1 MMTLDEI
8 TKKVLEQIDA
18 SGFKQSGAFNLRHNG
33 IALCHGDSEH
43 IKIKKKQ
50 DKPGIDIYIDGKT
63 DGEEVHIPVVVDA
76 TGMTDVVYNDF
87 YIEEGANVTIV
98 AGCGI
103 HNSGCNESRHDGIHT
118 FHVEKNCN
126 VRYVEKHYGEGEG
139 TGTRVLNPV
148 TEVYLGENSVF
159 TLDTAQIKGV
169 DSTVRENNVYL
180 EANSKLYVIEK
191 LMTHGNQEATSNMMV
206 EMNGEGS
213 SAQIVSRSVA
223 KGSSR
228 QIFHPRAV
236 GKNLCHAHVQCDSII
251 MDHAEVSSIPEIN
264 AKHVDAAIIHEAAI
278 GRINDEQLVKL
289 RTLGMTEEEAEGVI
303 IENFLNDIAG
313 IKTTKTK
320 SAALP
325 DSERIELK
333 KYLKIVCDGK
343 SLTEDEA
350 YKAMDII
357 MSDRASN
364 AQIACL
370 LTALR
375 MKGETIDEITGFAKV
390 MREKMSKVNVKGTL
404 DIVGTGGDLSNSF
417 NISTTSSFVIA
428 AAGQKVAKHGN
439 RSVSSKSGAAD
450 VLEALGVK
458 IQSTHEQAEKSL
470 DEIGL
475 SFLFAQSYHS
485 AMRFVGPTRAQIGVR
500 TVFNILGPLANPA
513 KADFMILGTYDP
525 DLLEP
530 MAKVLM
536 NLGIKR
542 AMLVYGND
550 RLDEVSISA
559 PTTICEINGGKLI
572 KYEIKPEDFGL
583 KRGKLADIVGE
594 DGKGNA
600 AITRDILE
608 GTIKGAKRDIVL
620 LNSGCALYICGKCDS
635 IEEGVKT
642 AAEMIDSGKALKKL
656 EELVELTNRG

>member
-1 MMTLDEI
+1 
-8 TKKVLEQIDA
+8 
-18 SGFKQSGAFNLRHNG
+18 
-33 IALCHGDSEH
+33 
-43 IKIKKKQ
+43 
-50 DKPGIDIYIDGKT
+50 
-63 DGEEVHIPVVVDA
+63 
-76 TGMTDVVYNDF
+76 
-87 YIEEGANVTIV
+87 
-98 AGCGI
+98 
-103 HNSGCNESRHDGIHT
+103 
-118 FHVEKNCN
+118 
-126 VRYVEKHYGEGEG
+126 
-139 TGTRVLNPV
+139 
-148 TEVYLGENSVF
+148 
-159 TLDTAQIKGV
+159 
-169 DSTVRENNVYL
+169 
-180 EANSKLYVIEK
+180 
-191 LMTHGNQEATSNMMV
+191 
-206 EMNGEGS
+206 
-213 SAQIVSRSVA
+213 
-223 KGSSR
+223 
-228 QIFHPRAV
+228 
-236 GKNLCHAHVQCDSII
+236 
-251 MDHAEVSSIPEIN
+251 
-264 AKHVDAAIIHEAAI
+264 
-278 GRINDEQLVKL
+278 
-289 RTLGMTEEEAEGVI
+289 
-303 IENFLNDIAG
+303 
-313 IKTTKTK
+313 
-320 SAALP
+320 
-325 DSERIELK
+325 
-333 KYLKIVCDGK
+333 
-343 SLTEDEA
+343 
-350 YKAMDII
+350 

-450 VLEALGVK
+450 VFEALGVK

-600 AITRDILE
+600 AVTRGILE

-635 IEEGVKT
+635 IKEGVKT

>member
-1 MMTLDEI
+1 MYKRQDINLNTANPLF
-8 TKKVLEQIDA
+8 
-18 SGFKQSGAFNLRHNG
+18 SGLKST
-33 IALCHGDSEH
+33 
-43 IKIKKKQ
+43 IKAAR
-50 DKPGIDIYIDGKT
+50 Y
-63 DGEEVHIPVVVDA
+63 HSLVVDSISLPTCLSVIA
-76 TGMTDVVYNDF
+76 TDD
-87 YIEEGANVTIV
+87 
-98 AGCGI
+98 
-103 HNSGCNESRHDGIHT
+103 
-118 FHVEKNCN
+118 K
-126 VRYVEKHYGEGEG
+126 
-139 TGTRVLNPV
+139 
-148 TEVYLGENSVF
+148 
-159 TLDTAQIKGV
+159 AQIMAIRHREHPTYGV
-169 DSTVRENNVYL
+169 
-180 EANSKLYVIEK
+180 
-191 LMTHGNQEATSNMMV
+191 Q
-206 EMNGEGS
+206 
-213 SAQIVSRSVA
+213 
-223 KGSSR
+223 
-228 QIFHPRAV
+228 FHPESVLTGEV
-236 GKNLCHAHVQCDSII
+236 GN
-251 MDHAEVSSIPEIN
+251 M
-264 AKHVDAAIIHEAAI
+264 
-278 GRINDEQLVKL
+278 
-289 RTLGMTEEEAEGVI
+289 I

-325 DSERIELK
+325 DSERVELK

-600 AITRDILE
+600 IITRGILD

-620 LNSGCALYICGKCDS
+620 LNSGCALYICDKCDS